1 VKRTLHPS
9 WNYTFVYEDV
19 SLEELSERALEL
31 TVWDH
36 DRLASNEFVGG
47 IRFSLGTGKFK
58 IFILIPN
65 TYISLILTGRSYGR
79 QVEWMDATG
88 KELSLWQNMLDRPN
102 FWVEGSLVLRSS
114 LDGIRANLP

>member
-1 VKRTLHPS
+1 MSLLAAYDSRWEP
-9 WNYTFVYEDV
+9 V
-19 SLEELSERALEL
+19 SSSYQSPIE
-31 TVWDH
+31 
-36 DRLASNEFVGG
+36 
-47 IRFSLGTGKFK
+47 
-58 IFILIPN
+58 ILLN
-65 TYISLILTGRSYGR
+65 AYFFTGRSYGR